1 MDDLVYPGASEGH
14 NWRSIVLSLLVI
26 GLVIAGILTAIYLL
40 GYVDELLYWSG
51 RRMKLDEYL
60 EGDLNPYRLSPTWV
74 SHTKFVYQADDGG
87 LVVLD
92 TTNDTV
98 TPLVTNH
105 TLMLNYYMSNR
116 IDLPSRGSRHDSG
129 TRKPFYRPAIN
140 PPAGRQLGVKG
151 YKFSSDLR
159 YVLFRHN
166 VKVVYRQTFTAHYTV
181 YDVSNDHHIPIRLN
195 DAPKVRQS
203 RLQYVT
209 WLGNTSALL
218 LVAENDIYLRLSPS
232 GSQDHSITE
241 TVVVA
246 VQIKPAHRLV
256 AQSTPWREGEGRTG
270 GWGLRDWEREMIG
283 NRSVS
288 VFLVG
293 ERVEELR
300 EVTGSSKRHRIIAT
314 EQQLYN

>member
-1 MDDLVYPGASEGH
+1 MAKRPCALIAVEKETDPVAYFIGVSHFPWINQYNRFIALSLLAFSLRSDLVYPGASEGH
-14 NWRSIVLSLLVI
+14 NWRSIVLSLMVI

-105 TLMLNYYMSNR
+105 TL
-116 IDLPSRGSRHDSG
+116 
-129 TRKPFYRPAIN
+129 
-140 PPAGRQLGVKG
+140 RQLGVKG

-241 TVVVA
+241 TES
-246 VQIKPAHRLV
+246 L
-256 AQSTPWREGEGRTG
+256 GEERYVGDRD
-270 GWGLRDWEREMIG
+270 WGLGDWEREMIG

-293 ERVEELR
+293 ERGEELR

-314 EQQLYN
+314 KQQLYN